1 MSFDDG
7 AAQHRLGAGVPA
19 ANVPL
24 SGRPAAP
31 VLPAGV
37 PVSPAQ
43 SDNTLTLPR
52 RVPPMPQT
60 PNLDYVFDD
69 PADGEPGRDRLLV
82 HVLWEVLLVLLA
94 GALAYLLLRENTS
107 AFSGDSLR
115 GLLLNGSV
123 LGALAVGSAVAL
135 RAGAVN
141 LAVGPIAVAAALYYS
156 QHAAEGLAGPL
167 GIALGAGAGIGLV
180 IGLVVAG
187 LHVPAW
193 AASLGAGLGLLLWIE
208 AQDTVGFISSYNPGP
223 DAGLWFGGVCALSV
237 FASLIGLV
245 PPVRKLVGRF
255 RPVSD
260 PADRRGGVAG
270 VVTVVALAGS
280 SALAALAGV
289 LTASIKGAAGP
300 SDGLMLTALGVAA
313 ALLGG
318 TSAFGRRGG
327 VFGTVL
333 AVALLTLGMAYAR
346 LLGWAWSEATFA
358 ALGIG
363 VGLVATR
370 LVERFGRPELD
381 EYAENDDV
389 WNAGPAAQSSASS
402 GSSPDLWSTPP
413 SQTTSWSA
421 QPSSSSWGGSD
432 AWGTSAR

>member
-7 AAQHRLGAGVPA
+7 AQQPY
-19 ANVPL
+19 
-24 SGRPAAP
+24 RPAP
-31 VLPAGV
+31 VLPLGA
-37 PVSPAQ
+37 PVSPAEN
-43 SDNTLTLPR
+43 DNTLTLPR

-82 HVLWEVLLVLLA
+82 HVLWEVVLALFV
-94 GALAYLLLRENTS
+94 GGLAYLLLRENSS

-115 GLLLNGSV
+115 GLLLQGSV
-123 LGALAVGSAVAL
+123 LGAIAVGSAVAL

-141 LAVGPIAVAAALYYS
+141 LAVGPIAAAAALYYAQNAS
-156 QHAAEGLAGPL
+156 GGLAGSL
-167 GIALGAGAGIGLV
+167 GVAIAVGAGVGVLIGV
-180 IGLVVAG
+180 AVVG

-193 AASLGAGLGLLLWIE
+193 AASLGAGLGLLVWMQ
-208 AQDTVGFISSYNPGP
+208 AQETLSFVSAYNPGP
-223 DAGLWFGGVCALSV
+223 HAGYWFGGVCALSV

-245 PPVRKLVGRF
+245 PAVRRLVGRF

-260 PADRRGGVAG
+260 PADRRGAVAG

-289 LTASIKGAAGP
+289 LMASSRGVAGP
-300 SDGLMLTALGVAA
+300 SDGLLLTALGVGI

-333 AVALLTLGMAYAR
+333 AVALVTIGMAYTR
-346 LLGWAWSEATFA
+346 LIGLGWGDAAFA

-381 EYAENDDV
+381 DYAESDDV
-389 WNAGPAAQSSASS
+389 WTTSPATQPASQ
-402 GSSPDLWSTPP
+402 GTSPDLWSSPP

-421 QPSSSSWGGSD
+421 QPGGTWGGTD
-432 AWGTSAR
+432 AWGTSTR

>member
-1 MSFDDG
+1 
-7 AAQHRLGAGVPA
+7 
-19 ANVPL
+19 
-24 SGRPAAP
+24 
-31 VLPAGV
+31 
-37 PVSPAQ
+37 
-43 SDNTLTLPR
+43 
-52 RVPPMPQT
+52 MPQT

-82 HVLWEVLLVLLA
+82 HVLWEVVLALFV
-94 GALAYLLLRENTS
+94 GGLAYLLLRENSS

-115 GLLLNGSV
+115 GLLLQGSV
-123 LGALAVGSAVAL
+123 LGAIAVGSAVAL

-141 LAVGPIAVAAALYYS
+141 LAVGPIAAAAALYYAQNAS
-156 QHAAEGLAGPL
+156 GGLAGSL
-167 GIALGAGAGIGLV
+167 GVAIAVGAGVGVLIGV
-180 IGLVVAG
+180 AVVG

-193 AASLGAGLGLLLWIE
+193 AASLGAGLGLLVWMQ
-208 AQDTVGFISSYNPGP
+208 AQETLSFVSAYNPGP
-223 DAGLWFGGVCALSV
+223 HAGYWFGGVCALSV

-245 PPVRKLVGRF
+245 PAVRRLVGRF

-260 PADRRGGVAG
+260 PADRRGAVAG

-289 LTASIKGAAGP
+289 LMASSRGVAGP
-300 SDGLMLTALGVAA
+300 SDGLLLTALGVGI

-333 AVALLTLGMAYAR
+333 AVALVTIGMAYTR
-346 LLGWAWSEATFA
+346 LIGLGWGDAAFA

-381 EYAENDDV
+381 DYAESDDV
-389 WNAGPAAQSSASS
+389 WTTSPATQPASQ
-402 GSSPDLWSTPP
+402 GTSPDLWSSPP

-421 QPSSSSWGGSD
+421 QPGGTWGGTD
-432 AWGTSAR
+432 AWGTSTR